1 MSHDE
6 AEADV
11 MTGQITVGEVLVWL
25 IITSAYH
32 HIYSLR
38 PSAYDRGYDQGGM
51 SLRH

>member
-25 IITSAYH
+25 IITS
-32 HIYSLR
+32 IPFGLLLTIE
-38 PSAYDRGYDQGGM
+38 DMIKGE
-51 SLRH
+51 